1 MGCVLK
7 GKVALITGSV
17 RGIGKAISL
26 CFAKAGADVV
36 INYISDRS
44 ELEANNLVEELKQ
57 MGVKAL
63 AIKADIS
70 KSEEAK
76 GLITEAIKHFG
87 KLDIL
92 VNNAGITKDMLLLRM
107 TEQEFDKVIE
117 VNLKG
122 IFNCTKEASRAMLR
136 TGGSIINMTSVVGI
150 NGNAGQSNYAA
161 SKAGVIGFTKSVAK
175 EFAGKKLR
183 VNAIAPGFIE
193 TDMTSVLADK
203 VKEDVMR
210 NIPMKRFGASD
221 EVAKVALFLA
231 SDLSSYV
238 TGEVIKVDGGM
249 AM

>member
-1 MGCVLK
+1 MLK

-26 CFAKAGADVV
+26 CFAKAGADIV
-36 INYISDRS
+36 INYTSDSS
-44 ELEANNLVEELKQ
+44 EVEAKKLVEELEQ
-57 MGVKAL
+57 MGVKVL
-63 AIKADIS
+63 AIKADVS

-76 GLITEAIKHFG
+76 ALITEAIKSFG

-122 IFNCTKEASRAMLR
+122 IFNCTKEASRAMMK
-136 TGGSIINMTSVVGI
+136 TGGSIINMTSVVGLS
-150 NGNAGQSNYAA
+150 GNAGQSNYAA

-183 VNAIAPGFIE
+183 VNAIAPGFIN
-193 TDMTSVLADK
+193 TDMTNVLTDK
-203 VKEDVMR
+203 VKEDIMR
-210 NIPMKRFGASD
+210 NIPMKRFGSSD

-238 TGEVIKVDGGM
+238 TGEVIRVDGGM